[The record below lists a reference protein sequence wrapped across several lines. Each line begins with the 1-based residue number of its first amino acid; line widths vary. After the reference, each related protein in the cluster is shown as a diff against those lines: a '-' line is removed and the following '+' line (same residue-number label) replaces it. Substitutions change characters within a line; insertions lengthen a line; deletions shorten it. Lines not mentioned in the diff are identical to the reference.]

1 MSLKTNYK
9 DDKFAG
15 KRLYKITSQDDGIV
29 TLDDVT
35 HYAETGDIFS
45 AQDMN
50 DTNEAVNRIDE
61 DIGILKGEVKVN
73 IPVSGWNASAP
84 YVQTISIPGM
94 RGTYSPTPG
103 MLYPDA
109 MTEEQKTQIDKSSN
123 MITKLETIDGGI
135 RVTCKFRKPTADMII
150 SLKGAKS

>member
-35 HYAETGDIFS
+35 QYAETGDIFS

-61 DIGILKGEVKVN
+61 DVG
-73 IPVSGWNASAP
+73 S
-84 YVQTISIPGM
+84 
-94 RGTYSPTPG
+94 
-103 MLYPDA
+103 
-109 MTEEQKTQIDKSSN
+109 
-123 MITKLETIDGGI
+123 
-135 RVTCKFRKPTADMII
+135 
-150 SLKGAKS
+150 

>member
-50 DTNEAVNRIDE
+50 DTN
-61 DIGILKGEVKVN
+61 
-73 IPVSGWNASAP
+73 
-84 YVQTISIPGM
+84 
-94 RGTYSPTPG
+94 
-103 MLYPDA
+103 
-109 MTEEQKTQIDKSSN
+109 
-123 MITKLETIDGGI
+123 
-135 RVTCKFRKPTADMII
+135 
-150 SLKGAKS
+150 